1 MNRKLLILLFCA
13 SCSSIRPADPLLV
26 EHALQN
32 ESDEGF
38 LSREFF
44 QVKVEVPL
52 TYIEMSGRAKRD
64 ECRRVAFLKREE
76 KVVPFL
82 LEVHRDKYRFGDSI
96 DTYNKSKLGKARLK
110 RNASTTTI
118 AGLPGATT
126 TSATTS
132 AIPGST
138 PVTGQTLPLA
148 QTTPLNS
155 GPPKEDP
162 DRKVY
167 SQVFSWFMNEMI
179 LYKEDYSD
187 KSKCTFLFR
196 NIQKDLFAK
205 VENTV
210 IPDSIFKKE
219 EDYDRNEKDQTK

>member
-13 SCSSIRPADPLLV
+13 SCAGIRPADPLLV

-32 ESDEGF
+32 ETDEGF
-38 LSREFF
+38 ISREFF

-64 ECRRVAFLKREE
+64 ECKRVAYLKRED
-76 KVVPFL
+76 KIVPFL

-96 DTYNKSKLGKARLK
+96 ETYNKSKLGKARLK
-110 RNASTTTI
+110 RNTTTTSTTGI
-118 AGLPGATT
+118 PGT
-126 TSATTS
+126 TSATTTS
-132 AIPGST
+132 SIPGST
-138 PVTGQTLPLA
+138 PVTGQTTLPT
-148 QTTPLNS
+148 QTTPLET

-162 DRKVY
+162 DRKVF
-167 SQVFSWFMNEMI
+167 SQVFSWFLNEMV

-210 IPDSIFKKE
+210 IPNSIFKKE
-219 EDYDRNEKDQTK
+219 EDFDLDEKDQKK